1 VDTTSLIDA
10 TTEPIVELGGA
21 FYFADQTA
29 ALGERLGLDV
39 FMFYCLGRGGVL
51 GDVDAA
57 TVADAFRWFKPT
69 LIETWWTEGR
79 AVTDPMTAAAAYLEA
94 AHAYAR
100 RTFRVSEALPP
111 FCTAAER
118 VLEAAPRERW
128 PLVDGYRTFGLP
140 EDLVARSY
148 QLIVVLHE
156 LRGGAYAEAVAELGI
171 TPAESHYLVSPDAF
185 ELYGY
190 ESSDTPTVTDELVE
204 RCALAE
210 DRATQ
215 LLVPSFDVLDEDE
228 RLSFLDGVRQLA
240 ATADVDVEGVA
251 D

>member
-1 VDTTSLIDA
+1 MDTTSLIDA
-10 TTEPIVELGGA
+10 TVEPIVELGGA
-21 FYFADQTA
+21 FYFTEQTA
-29 ALGERLGLDV
+29 ARGERLGLDV

-57 TVADAFRWFKPT
+57 TVADAFHWFKPS
-69 LIETWWTEGR
+69 LVETWWTEGR
-79 AVTDPMTAAAAYLEA
+79 AITDPMTAAAAYLEA
-94 AHAYAR
+94 AHEYAR
-100 RTFRVSEALPP
+100 RTFRASEALHP
-111 FCTAAER
+111 FSAAAER
-118 VLEAAPRERW
+118 VLAAAPTERW
-128 PLVDGYRTFGLP
+128 PLVDGYRAFGLP
-140 EDLVARSY
+140 DDLVARAY
-148 QLIVVLHE
+148 QLVVVLRE
-156 LRGGAYAEAVAELGI
+156 LRGGAYAEAVAELGV
-171 TPAESHYLVSPDAF
+171 TPAESHYLMSPDAF

-215 LLVPSFDVLDEDE
+215 LLVPSYDVLDDDE
-228 RLSFLDGVRQLA
+228 RLAFLDGIRQFA